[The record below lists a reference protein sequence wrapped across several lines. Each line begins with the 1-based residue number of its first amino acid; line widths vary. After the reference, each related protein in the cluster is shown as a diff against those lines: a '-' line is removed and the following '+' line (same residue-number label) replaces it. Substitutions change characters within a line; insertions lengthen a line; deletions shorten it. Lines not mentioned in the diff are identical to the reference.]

1 MNRPSDWHKAQPP
14 MRHQKGWPKIVN
26 AGCQGSRDYW
36 GEFDCVYPW
45 DCGVCP
51 VFWHA
56 EDKRAEEFIGP
67 PSPGY
72 ITFD

>member
-1 MNRPSDWHKAQPP
+1 MNRPSDWNKAQPP

-45 DCGVCP
+45 GCDQCP
-51 VFWHA
+51 VCIVA
-56 EDKRAEEFIGP
+56 EEQRADEFIGP